1 MTRDTRDPVLQALFV
16 EAEQELAGEALTAR
30 VMAKTRVRRYRLL
43 GTVAAGVL
51 LTFTV
56 VWLAFGMP
64 LFEFALL
71 LSTALTTP
79 LLDLGEGWLALLLL
93 PLNTMASV
101 LLILL
106 RGLRLAQRKIFSAT
120 PWS

>member
-1 MTRDTRDPVLQALFV
+1 MLQALFV
-16 EAEQELAGEALTAR
+16 EAEQELSGESLTAR

-43 GTVAAGVL
+43 GAVAAGVL
-51 LTFTV
+51 LTFTA

-71 LSTALTTP
+71 LSTALTMP
-79 LLDLGEGWLALLLL
+79 LVDLGEGWLALLLL
-93 PLNTMASV
+93 PLNTVASL

-106 RGLRLAQRKIFSAT
+106 RGLRVAQRKLLSAA
-120 PWS
+120 PWN